1 MTGPRVTNILLGVI
15 ALLSVLNLVKT
26 NTLESNVYEVS
37 RQVEQVKI
45 YQELES
51 SQITANLR
59 VLELQLISIEGY
71 ARSAAIH

>member
-1 MTGPRVTNILLGVI
+1 MTGTRVTNILLGVI

-59 VLELQLISIEGY
+59 ALELQLISIEGY